1 MSLMPRF
8 YAMKNKRSDPVI
20 LWDGAMRSKSSCYLF
35 AKKRPIKCA
44 LSRLSRGDCLHTVFT
59 AEFINSAS
67 SIQHLLFACIKR
79 MTLWAHIDMQI
90 IFLCWARLECISA
103 TACDAYFLVC
113 GMYVCFHKRM
123 AISKLSFQCI
133 TTGARS
139 VLKTAISSKRQMSNS
154 ATTGVWSEGLSNV
167 RGVLSM

>member
-59 AEFINSAS
+59 AEFINPAS

-90 IFLCWARLECISA
+90 IFMRRARLEWITA
-103 TACDAYFLVC
+103 TASNAYFLVC
-113 GMYVCFHKRM
+113 GVYFCFHKWL
-123 AISKLSFQCI
+123 AISKLSIQCI
-133 TTGARS
+133 ATGARS
-139 VLKTAISSKRQMSNS
+139 LLKTATPSKWVPLKMHFSRNSMCHSLIIISR
-154 ATTGVWSEGLSNV
+154 
-167 RGVLSM
+167 